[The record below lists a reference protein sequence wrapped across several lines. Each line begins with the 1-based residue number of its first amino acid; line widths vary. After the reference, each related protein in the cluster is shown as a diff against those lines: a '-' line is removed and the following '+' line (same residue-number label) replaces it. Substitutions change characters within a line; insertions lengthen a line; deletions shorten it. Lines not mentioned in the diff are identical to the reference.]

1 MKLTRHIAL
10 LPAGGE
16 PQIPGFNQ
24 STPATDNE
32 RATLEKG
39 NSGSTMSRNFELLNQ
54 MGKSQ
59 VLMTQEVTP
68 PSMPVAEVFT
78 SMPPLEIDGMAREEI
93 TKLAHRVFLLAGPEA
108 PRRVVF
114 TGTESGNGSTW
125 MCAHVGEILASQ
137 IARTVC
143 VVDCNLRRPT
153 LHDQFK
159 VENHNG
165 LSDALRGDG
174 PLHQYTRQMRR
185 NLWMVSC
192 GADCETA
199 VGLLTSDRMRKRLAE
214 LSNEFD
220 YLLLDVASLNNSN
233 HGIVLG
239 SLTDGVVI
247 VLKAHT
253 TRRDSSREAI
263 QSLQTANVRVLGAV
277 LNQRTFPIP
286 EKIYK
291 RI

>member
-1 MKLTRHIAL
+1 
-10 LPAGGE
+10 
-16 PQIPGFNQ
+16 
-24 STPATDNE
+24 
-32 RATLEKG
+32 
-39 NSGSTMSRNFELLNQ
+39 MSRNFELLNQ

-59 VLMTQEVTP
+59 VLLTQEVPQLPTMPAPEVSTSTP
-68 PSMPVAEVFT
+68 L
-78 SMPPLEIDGMAREEI
+78 LEIDGIAREEI
-93 TKLAHRVFLLAGPEA
+93 TKLVHRVFLLGGAES

-125 MCAHVGEILASQ
+125 MCAHASEILASQ
-137 IARTVC
+137 VGRTVC

-174 PLHQYTRQMRR
+174 PVRQYARQMRS
-185 NLWMVSC
+185 NLWLLSC
-192 GADCETA
+192 GADCESA
-199 VGLLTSDRMRKRLAE
+199 ADLLTSDRMRMRLTE

-220 YLLLDVASLNNSN
+220 YLLLDVASLNGSN

-239 SLTDGVVI
+239 NLADGLII
-247 VLKAHT
+247 VLKAHS
-253 TRRDSSREAI
+253 TRRDSTREVI
-263 QSLQTANVRVLGAV
+263 QSLQAAKVRVLGAV

>member
-1 MKLTRHIAL
+1 
-10 LPAGGE
+10 
-16 PQIPGFNQ
+16 
-24 STPATDNE
+24 
-32 RATLEKG
+32 
-39 NSGSTMSRNFELLNQ
+39 MSRNFELLNQ

-59 VLMTQEVTP
+59 ALLTQEVPPPPNMPAPEVGTSTP
-68 PSMPVAEVFT
+68 L
-78 SMPPLEIDGMAREEI
+78 LELDGMAREEI
-93 TKLAHRVFLLAGPEA
+93 TKLVHRVFLLAGTES

-125 MCAHVGEILASQ
+125 MCAHAGEVLASQ
-137 IARTVC
+137 VGRTVC

-153 LHDQFK
+153 LHQQFK

-174 PLHQYTRQMRR
+174 PVRQYARQMGH
-185 NLWMVSC
+185 NFWLVSC

-199 VGLLTSDRMRKRLAE
+199 AGLLTSDRMRMRLIE
-214 LSNEFD
+214 LNKEFD
-220 YLLLDVASLNNSN
+220 YVLLDVASLNSSN

-239 SLTDGVVI
+239 ALTDGLII
-247 VLKAHT
+247 VLKAHS
-253 TRRDSSREAI
+253 TRRDSSREVI
-263 QSLQTANVRVLGAV
+263 QGLQAANVRVLGAV